1 MTKLWADSDTKFK
14 YNHKNY
20 RDFQFFF
27 FLSYCSH
34 AHGEMSRKCIV
45 VKLKTKPFVF
55 RLWKVDILE
64 LRGYFQL

>member
-27 FLSYCSH
+27 FFELLRPCSRRNVQKVHSGQAENKAIRLS
-34 AHGEMSRKCIV
+34 
-45 VKLKTKPFVF
+45 P
-55 RLWKVDILE
+55 LE
-64 LRGYFQL
+64 S